1 MKAVVMAGGE
11 GTRLRPLTCTTPKPM
26 IKIMGKP
33 VLGYI
38 FDLLADNGFD
48 EIAVTVRYMGEE
60 IENYV
65 DSLRKGRTKI
75 TCIEETDVLGTAGC
89 VKNAAKNWTEPFLV
103 ISGDCICDFD
113 LSKIM
118 KHHKKVMADAT
129 VVCKQVENIGEYGT
143 VLLDVNDR
151 IESFCEKP
159 DWRHASSDMA
169 NTGIY
174 VINPAVLDF
183 IPDKTAYDFACD
195 LFPAMLHSGKRLFSV
210 VPDGY
215 WCDMGDLKS
224 LRKCYGD
231 IMDGKVNISVP
242 KVKKGIFIKQELPDG
257 DYDIVPPVYIGKNVK
272 IGQGSVI
279 GPYTAIEDNAFIGD
293 NSRIK
298 KTLIMQNASVCE
310 NCDTIGSVI
319 GEKCLIKSNNICL
332 EGSCIG
338 EGCIIGSGSTVS
350 NNVLVWPEK
359 RISYRSVII
368 NNLRD
373 GKCESELLDENGISG
388 ETFTEISCEKC
399 CRLGEA
405 LAGSSFGK
413 NIGIGYD
420 TSKSSKALAMAVMSG
435 LIAGGSK
442 ISDYGECIESQM
454 PFFISFCALDSGIY
468 ICSNPRTT
476 HISLFGQYGLPMYR
490 KYERELE
497 NRYKRSDFRCCNGVE
512 CNEIHDMSSVSDIY
526 EGQLISS
533 AGSNISGAAAT
544 IKSPNP
550 MIKRLVDKCFYLLGC
565 VKKDTPEFTVDYSGK
580 KATARDEYGNGVPH
594 DKLLTLCAIHALS
607 GGYDIA
613 VPFDAPTCID
623 SIGEKYSQEVYRVGE
638 SSMTEYSQSIASCV
652 RHCMWA
658 FDAVALCFKVIG
670 IIRNEKKSLYELI
683 KDIPAYS
690 IKSKVIAPDIPASLL
705 ASVLEITTGSD
716 TQGLRKSVKNGYV
729 TLYGTGAGRLV
740 KIIAEA
746 DTMEAAQEIC
756 IDTENKIN
764 SNSIDIF
771 NQ

>member
-33 VLGYI
+33 VIGYI
-38 FDLLADNGFD
+38 LDLLVDNGFD
-48 EIAVTVRYMGEE
+48 EIAVTVRYKSEE
-60 IENYV
+60 IENYIE
-65 DSLRKGRTKI
+65 SLRKGRNKI
-75 TCIEETDVLGTAGC
+75 YCVEESHALGTAGC
-89 VKNAAKNWTEPFLV
+89 VKNAAKCWNEPFLV
-103 ISGDCICDFD
+103 ISGDCICDFN
-113 LSKIM
+113 LSEIM
-118 KHHKKVMADAT
+118 KKHKSVMADT
-129 VVCKQVENIGEYGT
+129 TIVCKKVDNTGEYGT
-143 VLLDVNDR
+143 VLLDENSR

-159 DWRHASSDMA
+159 DWRHASSDVA

-174 VINPAVLDF
+174 VINPAVLDTV
-183 IPDKTAYDFACD
+183 PDKDSYDFACD
-195 LFPAMLHSGKRLFSV
+195 LFPSMLKSGKRLFSV
-210 VPDGY
+210 VSDGY
-215 WCDMGDLKS
+215 WCDIGDFKS
-224 LRKCYGD
+224 LRKCFAD
-231 IMDGKVNISVP
+231 IMDHKVNISVP
-242 KVKKGIFIKQELPDG
+242 KVKKGIFLKNGLPYG
-257 DYDIVPPVYIGKNVK
+257 EYDIIPPVYIGKNVT
-272 IGQGSVI
+272 IGRGSII
-279 GPYTAIEDNAFIGD
+279 GPYTAIEDNCFIGE
-293 NSRIK
+293 NSRVK
-298 KTLIMQNASVCE
+298 KTVVMQNSSVGD

-319 GEKCLIKSNNICL
+319 GEKCVIKANSISL

-338 EGCIIGSGSTVS
+338 NGCIIGSGSTVS

-359 RISYRSVII
+359 KIPYRSVILS
-368 NNLRD
+368 NLRD
-373 GKCESELLDENGISG
+373 GKTEYDLIGENGISG

-420 TSKSSKALAMAVMSG
+420 ASKSSKALAMAVMSG

-454 PFFISFCALDSGIY
+454 PFFVSFCALDSGIY
-468 ICSNPRTT
+468 ICSNPKTT

-565 VKKDTPEFTVDYSGK
+565 VKKDSPEFLVDYAGK
-580 KATARDEYGNGVPH
+580 TVSAKDERGDTVMH
-594 DKLLTLCAIHALS
+594 DKLLTLCAVHTLAD
-607 GGYDIA
+607 GYDIA
-613 VPFDAPTCID
+613 VPFDAPACID
-623 SIGEKYSQEVYRVGE
+623 TLGEKYGQEVYRIGE
-638 SSMTEYSQSIASCV
+638 SSMTEYSQSIASCA

-670 IIRNEKKSLYELI
+670 LIRNEQKQIFELI
-683 KDIPAYS
+683 KDIPNYS
-690 IKSKVIAPDIPASLL
+690 IKTRIIAPDISPAKL
-705 ASVLEITTGSD
+705 ASVLKITTGND

-729 TLYGTGAGRLV
+729 TLYGTGAGRLI

-746 DTMEAAQEIC
+746 DTMEAAEEIC

-764 SNSIDIF
+764 SNGIDIF